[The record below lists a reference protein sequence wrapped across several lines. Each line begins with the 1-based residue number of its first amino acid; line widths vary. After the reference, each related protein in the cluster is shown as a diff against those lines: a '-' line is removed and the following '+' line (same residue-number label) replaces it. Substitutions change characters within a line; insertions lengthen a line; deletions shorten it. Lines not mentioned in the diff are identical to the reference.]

1 MSETVQIKAPWLA
14 SKDPEVPSTLNYSTL
29 SMCGRVEE
37 MVRQY
42 PNYTAY
48 EFMGKTTTYAEMW
61 QKINACAK
69 SLKAIGIREGDKVT
83 ICMPNAPQTLCMFYA
98 VNMVGA
104 IANMVHPLSAESE
117 ISFYLRDSNSVAAIT
132 LDQFYPKFESVR
144 KTVDLPCLI
153 VTSVAD
159 ELKPLLR
166 VGYQLTE
173 GRKNPKVPRGPG
185 VVLWKDFLKRG
196 EHVEIYRI
204 KRKDTDPAAILYS
217 GGTTGVTK
225 GILLSNR
232 NFNALAAQIVAT
244 NPFFH
249 PGHKM
254 LAIMPMFHGFG
265 LGVSIHSMVAN
276 GGHCILI
283 PRFTPQSYAELI
295 KKHKPNLI
303 AGVPS
308 LFEALLRVKEIEGA
322 DLSCLKGVFS
332 GGDSLSI
339 ELKKRFDKF
348 LHDHGAT
355 VSVREGYGTTECVTA
370 SCLTPIH
377 KQKEGSI
384 GIPFPDTYY
393 KIVKPGTQEEV
404 PYGEEGEICLS
415 GPTVMLEYVN
425 HPEETAQTKQ
435 THADGLTWIHTGDL
449 GMMDEDGF
457 IYFRQRIKRMIVTNG
472 YNVYPSQLENI
483 LEGHEYVHLSCVIG
497 VKDPIKMQ
505 RVKAFVVLKPGYVP
519 TEACKQ
525 ELMDY
530 CRKHIAKY
538 AMPSDIEFREE
549 LPKTLVGKVAYRVL
563 EEEEN
568 AKLDAKAA
576 ENARIDAQRRQL
588 EEERKAAAQER
599 KAKKPAEPK
608 QGSKAQ
614 PRQEAEARPETEE
627 EPKTQE

>member
-1 MSETVQIKAPWLA
+1 M
-14 SKDPEVPSTLNYSTL
+14 
-29 SMCGRVEE
+29 
-37 MVRQY
+37 
-42 PNYTAY
+42 
-48 EFMGKTTTYAEMW
+48 
-61 QKINACAK
+61 
-69 SLKAIGIREGDKVT
+69 
-83 ICMPNAPQTLCMFYA
+83 
-98 VNMVGA
+98 
-104 IANMVHPLSAESE
+104 
-117 ISFYLRDSNSVAAIT
+117 
-132 LDQFYPKFESVR
+132 
-144 KTVDLPCLI
+144 
-153 VTSVAD
+153 
-159 ELKPLLR
+159 
-166 VGYQLTE
+166 
-173 GRKNPKVPRGPG
+173 
-185 VVLWKDFLKRG
+185 
-196 EHVEIYRI
+196 
-204 KRKDTDPAAILYS
+204 
-217 GGTTGVTK
+217 
-225 GILLSNR
+225 
-232 NFNALAAQIVAT
+232 
-244 NPFFH
+244 
-249 PGHKM
+249 
-254 LAIMPMFHGFG
+254 
-265 LGVSIHSMVAN
+265 
-276 GGHCILI
+276 
-283 PRFTPQSYAELI
+283 
-295 KKHKPNLI
+295 
-303 AGVPS
+303 
-308 LFEALLRVKEIEGA
+308 KEIEGA
-322 DLSCLKGVFS
+322 DLSCLLGVFS
-332 GGDSLSI
+332 GGDSLSA
-339 ELKKRFDKF
+339 ELKKRFDAF
-348 LHDHGAT
+348 LKEHGAT
-355 VSVREGYGTTECVTA
+355 ITVREGYGTTECGTA

-497 VKDPIKMQ
+497 GKDPIKMQ
-505 RVKAFVVLKPGYVP
+505 RVKAFVVLKPGYLP
-519 TEACKQ
+519 TAACKQ
-525 ELMDY
+525 ELMAS

-538 AMPSDIEFREE
+538 AMPSDIEFRDE

-614 PRQEAEARPETEE
+614 PKQEAEARPETEE

>member
-1 MSETVQIKAPWLA
+1 MSVEATKVKAPWLA
-14 SKDPEVPSTLNYSTL
+14 FYGVVPEHL
-29 SMCGRVEE
+29 
-37 MVRQY
+37 QY
-42 PNYTAY
+42 PDCTMYEAVERCAQKYPSYPAY
-48 EFMGKTTTYAEMW
+48 VFMGRKTSYRALVAE
-61 QKINACAK
+61 INLCARA
-69 SLKAIGIREGDKVT
+69 LKAIGVRPGDKIT
-83 ICMPNAPQTLCMFYA
+83 MAMPNCPQAVTMFYA
-98 VNMVGA
+98 INLVGA
-104 IANMVHPLSAESE
+104 TANMIHPLSSE
-117 ISFYLRDSNSVAAIT
+117 NEIEFYLKESGSLFAVT
-132 LDQFYPKFESVR
+132 LDQFYHKFEAIR
-144 KTVDLPCLI
+144 QN
-153 VTSVAD
+153 VTLDNIILASIPDALSRPV
-159 ELKPLLR
+159 R
-166 VGYQLTE
+166 VGYMLTE
-173 GRKNPKVPRGPG
+173 GRKQARIPKDAPVLRWHEFLRRGLTYHWRYKAEKKAQDEA
-185 VVLWKDFLKRG
+185 V
-196 EHVEIYRI
+196 
-204 KRKDTDPAAILYS
+204 ILYS

-232 NFNALAAQIVAT
+232 NFNALAAQIIAT
-244 NPFFH
+244 NPFFR

-283 PRFTPQSYAELI
+283 PRFTAQSYAELI

-322 DLSCLKGVFS
+322 DLSCLLGVFS
-332 GGDSLSI
+332 GGDSLSV
-339 ELKKRFDKF
+339 ELKKRFDAF
-348 LHDHGAT
+348 LKEHGASIT
-355 VSVREGYGTTECVTA
+355 VREGYGTTECVTA

-404 PYGEEGEICLS
+404 PYGEEGEICLT
-415 GPTVMLEYVN
+415 GPTMMLEYVN

-435 THADGLTWIHTGDL
+435 THADGLTWVHTGDL
-449 GMMDEDGF
+449 GMMDEEGF

-483 LEGHEYVHLSCVIG
+483 LDGHEYVHLSCVIG

-576 ENARIDAQRRQL
+576 ENAKIDAQRRQL
-588 EEERKAAAQER
+588 EEERKAAVQER
-599 KAKKPAEPK
+599 KAKKAAEA
-608 QGSKAQ
+608 KAKN
-614 PRQEAEARPETEE
+614 PDKDEAKAQEAEI
-627 EPKTQE
+627 PKE

>member
-1 MSETVQIKAPWLA
+1 MSELKAPWLA
-14 SKDPEVPSTLNYSTL
+14 SKDPEVPASLTYSEL
-29 SMCGRVEE
+29 SMCGKVEE
-37 MVRQY
+37 IVRKY
-42 PNYTAY
+42 PEYIAY
-48 EFMGKTTTYAEMW
+48 EFMGKETTYREMW
-61 QKINACAK
+61 EKVKACAK

-117 ISFYLRDSNSVAAIT
+117 IAFYLRDSGSVAAIT

-144 KTVDLPCLI
+144 KAVDLPCLI
-153 VTSVAD
+153 ITSVAD
-159 ELKPLLR
+159 ELKPIMKL
-166 VGYQLTE
+166 GYNLTE
-173 GRKNPKVPRGPG
+173 GRKKPKVPHNAAG
-185 VVLWKDFLKRG
+185 VVMWKDFLKRG
-196 EHVEIYRI
+196 EYLEIYRVH
-204 KRKDTDPAAILYS
+204 RKADDPAAILYS

-225 GILLSNR
+225 GILLSNL
-232 NFNALAAQIVAT
+232 NFNTLAAQIIAT
-244 NPFFH
+244 NPFFR
-249 PGHKM
+249 PGDKM

-283 PRFTPQSYAELI
+283 PRFTPKTYAELL

-308 LFEALLRVKEIEGA
+308 LFEALLRTSEIEGA

-339 ELKKRFDKF
+339 ELKKRFDAF
-348 LHDHGAT
+348 LKEHGASIT
-355 VSVREGYGTTECVTA
+355 VREGYGTTECVTA

-393 KIVKPGTQEEV
+393 KIVKPGTEDEV

-415 GPTVMLEYVN
+415 GPTVMLEYVG
-425 HPEETAQTKQ
+425 HPEETAQTRRL
-435 THADGLTWIHTGDL
+435 HADGHVWIHTGDL
-449 GMMDEDGF
+449 GMMDEEGF

-483 LEGHEYVHLSCVIG
+483 LDGHEYVHLSCVIG
-497 VKDPIKMQ
+497 VPDPIKIQ

-519 TEACKQ
+519 TEACKK
-525 ELMDY
+525 ELLDY

-538 AMPSDIEFREE
+538 AIPSDIEFRDD

-563 EEEEN
+563 EEEEQ
-568 AKLDAKAA
+568 ARMAREKAEEA
-576 ENARIDAQRRQL
+576 ALQQEKAQL
-588 EEERKAAAQER
+588 EAQRKAADKKPEP
-599 KAKKPAEPK
+599 KKSENKKPASSPK
-608 QGSKAQ
+608 
-614 PRQEAEARPETEE
+614 E
-627 EPKTQE
+627 

>member
-225 GILLSNR
+225 GILLSNLQLQR
-232 NFNALAAQIVAT
+232 SGRPDRGHQPLLPSGSTRCWPSCPCSTASDWACPSTPWWPTAATA
-244 NPFFH
+244 
-249 PGHKM
+249 
-254 LAIMPMFHGFG
+254 
-265 LGVSIHSMVAN
+265 SS
-276 GGHCILI
+276 I
-283 PRFTPQSYAELI
+283 PRFTPQSYAEL
-295 KKHKPNLI
+295 L
-303 AGVPS
+303 
-308 LFEALLRVKEIEGA
+308 
-322 DLSCLKGVFS
+322 
-332 GGDSLSI
+332 
-339 ELKKRFDKF
+339 
-348 LHDHGAT
+348 
-355 VSVREGYGTTECVTA
+355 
-370 SCLTPIH
+370 
-377 KQKEGSI
+377 QKAQAQSSSPACPPCSRRCCGS
-384 GIPFPDTYY
+384 
-393 KIVKPGTQEEV
+393 
-404 PYGEEGEICLS
+404 
-415 GPTVMLEYVN
+415 
-425 HPEETAQTKQ
+425 
-435 THADGLTWIHTGDL
+435 
-449 GMMDEDGF
+449 
-457 IYFRQRIKRMIVTNG
+457 
-472 YNVYPSQLENI
+472 
-483 LEGHEYVHLSCVIG
+483 
-497 VKDPIKMQ
+497 
-505 RVKAFVVLKPGYVP
+505 
-519 TEACKQ
+519 
-525 ELMDY
+525 
-530 CRKHIAKY
+530 
-538 AMPSDIEFREE
+538 
-549 LPKTLVGKVAYRVL
+549 
-563 EEEEN
+563 
-568 AKLDAKAA
+568 
-576 ENARIDAQRRQL
+576 RR
-588 EEERKAAAQER
+588 
-599 KAKKPAEPK
+599 
-608 QGSKAQ
+608 SKA
-614 PRQEAEARPETEE
+614 PTSAA
-627 EPKTQE
+627 

>member
-1 MSETVQIKAPWLA
+1 MSETVQIKTPWLA

-42 PNYTAY
+42 PNYIAY

-217 GGTTGVTK
+217 GGTT
-225 GILLSNR
+225 
-232 NFNALAAQIVAT
+232 
-244 NPFFH
+244 
-249 PGHKM
+249 
-254 LAIMPMFHGFG
+254 
-265 LGVSIHSMVAN
+265 
-276 GGHCILI
+276 
-283 PRFTPQSYAELI
+283 
-295 KKHKPNLI
+295 
-303 AGVPS
+303 
-308 LFEALLRVKEIEGA
+308 
-322 DLSCLKGVFS
+322 
-332 GGDSLSI
+332 
-339 ELKKRFDKF
+339 
-348 LHDHGAT
+348 
-355 VSVREGYGTTECVTA
+355 ECVTA

-449 GMMDEDGF
+449 GMMDEEGF

-483 LEGHEYVHLSCVIG
+483 LDGHDYVHLSCVIC

-505 RVKAFVVLKPGYVP
+505 RVKAFVVLKPGYQP
-519 TEACKQ
+519 TEACKK
-525 ELMDY
+525 ELLDY

-568 AKLDAKAA
+568 AKQAQKAVEDAKRA
-576 ENARIDAQRRQL
+576 EEDAKRA
-588 EEERKAAAQER
+588 EAEKAEKLSA
-599 KAKKPAEPK
+599 AKKPAAKKPAPKKPAHPTAKPEPAK
-608 QGSKAQ
+608 QAQKANTPHDGQ
-614 PRQEAEARPETEE
+614 NNDIKE
-627 EPKTQE
+627 